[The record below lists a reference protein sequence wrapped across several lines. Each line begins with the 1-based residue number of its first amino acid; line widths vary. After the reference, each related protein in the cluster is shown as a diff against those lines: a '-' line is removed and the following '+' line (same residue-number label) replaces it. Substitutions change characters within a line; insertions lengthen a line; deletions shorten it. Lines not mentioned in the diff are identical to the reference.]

1 MVRPTGRS
9 DDRAAGPSA
18 PKFVAC
24 EVAPSVLALDLYN
37 FILAFLGYSPRRNVE
52 GGLKMQHG
60 TFRKFALVASM
71 VTLAALLGAC
81 KKQVAA
87 PPPAPPPAP
96 AAKPTVTL
104 NASPAS
110 INAGDTSTLSWSSTD
125 ATDLDI
131 EPGVGKVAPQG
142 STPVTPTETTNFTI
156 TATGPGGSATAS
168 ASVEVAAA
176 PPPPPSPAPAA
187 QPNISDLFDQN
198 VKDAFFDLDKSDL
211 RDDARAAL
219 TADAEFLRSYSDVKV
234 SIEGHCDERGSEE
247 YNLGLGQRRADA
259 VKNYLV
265 SLGISADRMTTMSW
279 GKEHPFCTDHNEDC
293 WQQNRRGHF
302 VMVK

>member
-1 MVRPTGRS
+1 
-9 DDRAAGPSA
+9 
-18 PKFVAC
+18 
-24 EVAPSVLALDLYN
+24 
-37 FILAFLGYSPRRNVE
+37 
-52 GGLKMQHG
+52 MQHG
-60 TFRKFALVASM
+60 TFRKLALLVSM
-71 VTLAALLGAC
+71 VTLAVFLGAC

-110 INAGDTSTLSWSSTD
+110 INSGDTATLSWSSTD

-142 STPVTPTETTNFTI
+142 STPVTPTETTSYTI
-156 TATGPGGSATAS
+156 TADGPGGSATAS
-168 ASVEVAAA
+168 ASVQVAAA
-176 PPPPPSPAPAA
+176 PPAAPPAA

-219 TADAEFLRSYSDVKV
+219 TADAEFLRSYPDVKV

-265 SLGISADRMTTMSW
+265 SLGISGDRMTTMSW
-279 GKEHPFCTDHNEDC
+279 GKEHPFCGEHNEDC

>member
-1 MVRPTGRS
+1 
-9 DDRAAGPSA
+9 
-18 PKFVAC
+18 
-24 EVAPSVLALDLYN
+24 
-37 FILAFLGYSPRRNVE
+37 
-52 GGLKMQHG
+52 MQHG
-60 TFRKFALVASM
+60 TFRKFALLASM

-81 KKQVAA
+81 KKHVAA

-142 STPVTPTETTNFTI
+142 STPVTPTETTNYTI

-187 QPNISDLFDQN
+187 QPNVSDLFDQN